1 MVSGTSPA
9 LLRSAA
15 NAAWEFSASVQQDAP
30 LPREVWAEGWMACAE
45 HLRLE
50 ELNQALTKG
59 VGDPSWARE
68 LQGQLLRLG
77 VPAPVAQAV
86 AARVCQRGA

>member
-1 MVSGTSPA
+1 MNGSSPP

-15 NAAWEFSASVQQDAP
+15 TAAWEFSASVQQEAP

-45 HLRLE
+45 HLRLD
-50 ELNQALTKG
+50 ELNQALAKG
-59 VGDPSWARE
+59 LGDPSWERE

-77 VPAPVAQAV
+77 VPAPAAQAV
-86 AARVCQRGA
+86 AARVCQRGS